1 MLYLIVIWL
10 VYKLCKRIKAHCKAY
25 PYLPE
30 QTPETVYTVNIADYL
45 PQTIPKAEEQTQVDD
60 PALDFAKM
68 EVERLQALK
77 QEYMQVLDNI
87 EQEQADLQAEYKQ
100 ASVKRKS
107 AISAKL
113 TSLARQHASTTK
125 TLQGIDAKI
134 EKQYYKI
141 NVGG

>member
-10 VYKLCKRIKAHCKAY
+10 LIKLCKRIKAHCKAY

-30 QTPETVYTVNIADYL
+30 QLPDTVYTVNIADYL
-45 PQTIPKAEEQTQVDD
+45 PETIPKEQTQVDD
-60 PALDFAKM
+60 PAIDFAKM

-77 QEYMQVLDNI
+77 TEYMQVLDNI

-107 AISAKL
+107 AISSKL

-141 NVGG
+141 NL

>member
-1 MLYLIVIWL
+1 MLYILILWL
-10 VYKLCKRIKAHCKAY
+10 ILWLCKRIKAHCIAY

-30 QTPETVYTVNIADYL
+30 
-45 PQTIPKAEEQTQVDD
+45 TIPRDEKQLDN
-60 PALDFAKM
+60 PALDYAIA
-68 EVERLQALK
+68 ETERLQALK

-87 EQEQADLQAEYKQ
+87 EREQNDLQVEYRQ
-100 ASVKRKS
+100 ASVKRRS
-107 AISAKL
+107 AISGKL

-141 NVGG
+141 SP

>member
-1 MLYLIVIWL
+1 MLYIILIWL
-10 VYKLCKRIKAHCKAY
+10 LIKLCKRISAHCKRY
-25 PYLPE
+25 PYLPK
-30 QTPETVYTVNIADYL
+30 QTPETFYTVNIADYL
-45 PQTIPKAEEQTQVDD
+45 PKSIPKDD
-60 PALDFAKM
+60 QPLDNPALDFAKM
-68 EVERLQALK
+68 EVDRLQALK
-77 QEYMQVLDNI
+77 IEYMQVLDNI

-100 ASVKRKS
+100 ASIKRKS

-141 NVGG
+141 NI

>member
-10 VYKLCKRIKAHCKAY
+10 LIKLCKRISAHCKRY

-30 QTPETVYTVNIADYL
+30 QMPDTVYTVNIADYL
-45 PQTIPKAEEQTQVDD
+45 PKTIPKEQTQVDD

-68 EVERLQALK
+68 EVDRLQALK

-107 AISAKL
+107 AISSKL

-141 NVGG
+141 NI

>member
-1 MLYLIVIWL
+1 MLYILILWL
-10 VYKLCKRIKAHCKAY
+10 VYKLCKRISAHCKRY

-45 PQTIPKAEEQTQVDD
+45 PKSIPKDD
-60 PALDFAKM
+60 QPLDNPAIDFAKM

>member
-1 MLYLIVIWL
+1 M
-10 VYKLCKRIKAHCKAY
+10 
-25 PYLPE
+25 PE
-30 QTPETVYTVNIADYL
+30 QTPETAYTVNIADYL

-60 PALDFAKM
+60 PAIDFANAEIDRLQSLKLEYM
-68 EVERLQALK
+68 EVLDSIETEQKDLRL
-77 QEYMQVLDNI
+77 EY
-87 EQEQADLQAEYKQ
+87 
-100 ASVKRKS
+100 ASAGIKRKS